1 MANDKTIWD
10 FLKAKGLTDYA
21 AAGVMGNLN
30 AESGL
35 RPDNLQNSYEKKL
48 GYTDAEYTA
57 AVDNGSYTNFV
68 HDSAGYGLAQW
79 TFWSLKQGLLDYA
92 KAAGES
98 IGSLNMQLNYLYSE
112 LKRTILTDLQ
122 KATSVRQASDIM
134 LTRYERPADQSEA
147 VQVRRAG
154 YGQEYYNK
162 YAKESEVKTVGKT
175 INAGF
180 INASINGIA
189 IDTSKPCNSGNY
201 EKCTSRDVAYIVMH
215 YTGNT
220 KDLAVNNAK
229 YFQTAGRKASAHLFV
244 DDTTIYQSVEL
255 HNKAWHCG
263 TSGTY
268 YHVACRNANSIGI
281 EMCCTAG
288 NYKISAKTKENAAHL
303 CAYLCKMLG
312 IAAAAV
318 DKYVVRHYDVTH
330 KQCPAEMAGANN
342 AEWAAFLARVKA
354 ILGGETVQQPVK
366 KDFSATGTAK
376 TTANL
381 RMRAGAGTSYS
392 TLTTV
397 AKGCTVE
404 IDGTVANGWYH
415 CRYNGVIGYMS
426 GSYLKDIN
434 TISSTVTATK
444 THKVVSGDTL
454 GAIAKKYGTTVNA
467 IVLANRA
474 KYPKITANYIV
485 VGWELKV

>member
-162 YAKESEVKTVGKT
+162 YAKESEVKTMIRMTHVYVKKNNV
-175 INAGF
+175 IC
-180 INASINGIA
+180 GI
-189 IDTSKPCNSGNY
+189 T
-201 EKCTSRDVAYIVMH
+201 
-215 YTGNT
+215 
-220 KDLAVNNAK
+220 
-229 YFQTAGRKASAHLFV
+229 
-244 DDTTIYQSVEL
+244 SVES
-255 HNKAWHCG
+255 N
-263 TSGTY
+263 
-268 YHVACRNANSIGI
+268 
-281 EMCCTAG
+281 
-288 NYKISAKTKENAAHL
+288 
-303 CAYLCKMLG
+303 
-312 IAAAAV
+312 
-318 DKYVVRHYDVTH
+318 
-330 KQCPAEMAGANN
+330 
-342 AEWAAFLARVKA
+342 
-354 ILGGETVQQPVK
+354 
-366 KDFSATGTAK
+366 
-376 TTANL
+376 
-381 RMRAGAGTSYS
+381 
-392 TLTTV
+392 
-397 AKGCTVE
+397 
-404 IDGTVANGWYH
+404 
-415 CRYNGVIGYMS
+415 
-426 GSYLKDIN
+426 
-434 TISSTVTATK
+434 
-444 THKVVSGDTL
+444 
-454 GAIAKKYGTTVNA
+454 
-467 IVLANRA
+467 
-474 KYPKITANYIV
+474 
-485 VGWELKV
+485 